1 MPQYCVRGGSAAEV
15 ANVNDLVDTFKEE
28 EECLKAMVD
37 DGALAIAGV
46 QPPPG
51 APVTPVEPDLAAAAA
66 AAPLPP
72 PAAGSPAAAAPRAA
86 LAAVVDAPPPAVA
99 VAAAPPAASPIPLL
113 A

>member
-1 MPQYCVRGGSAAEV
+1 V

-28 EECLKAMVD
+28 EECLKAMVDD

-66 AAPLPP
+66 AEPLPP
-72 PAAGSPAAAAPRAA
+72 PASAAAAPRAA
-86 LAAVVDAPPPAVA
+86 LATVVDAPPPAVA